1 MSLPLIDVPMYDLV
15 IPSTKQ
21 KIKFRPYLVKEQKI
35 LLMANT
41 GDNIDET
48 LESIKQVIKNCTFD
62 KVNIDILPLF
72 DIEFIFLQLRAKSV
86 GEVVEPIIECRNCKN
101 NIQLSVNLTDI
112 QVKFPS
118 TSNKIEITPKVG
130 IIFKY
135 PTVEIEKKIEAN
147 KDNISQNYQLLY
159 ECIDNVYDENQV
171 YTKKDFSYDEFVEFI
186 ENLNSDQFEKVLN
199 FFSDQPTL
207 SKTIEYTCSKCQTKG
222 NIELKGLL
230 DFLA

>member
-1 MSLPLIDVPMYDLV
+1 MSLPLIDVPLYDLV

-41 GDNIDET
+41 GDNIEET

-62 KVNIDILPLF
+62 KVNIDVLPLF
-72 DIEFIFLQLRAKSV
+72 DIEYIFLQLRAKSV
-86 GEVVEPIIECRNCKN
+86 GEIVEPIIECKGCRN
-101 NIQLSVNLTDI
+101 NIHLSVNLSEI
-112 QVKFPS
+112 QVQFPS
-118 TSNKIEITPKVG
+118 TSNKIEMNSKVG
-130 IIFKY
+130 IVFNY

-171 YTKKDFSYDEFVEFI
+171 YTKKDFSYEEFVEFV
-186 ENLNSDQFEKVLN
+186 ENLNSDQFEKILD
-199 FFSDQPTL
+199 FFSNQPVI
-207 SKTIEYTCSKCQTKG
+207 SKTISYNCPKCQLQA